1 MNGRK
6 SKAVRKKAKEFVVE
20 WLKTML
26 IEEEQKKVS
35 VNNYQKYM
43 PSETHIFANNKFLV
57 SSYTPRWFE
66 KLIKRKLKTKSID
79 KIKYSDII

>member
-6 SKAVRKKAKEFVVE
+6 SKAIRKKSIEFVVE

-35 VNNYQKYM
+35 VKNYKNYM
-43 PSETHIFANNKFLV
+43 PTETHIFANNKFML
-57 SSYTPRWFE
+57 SAYSLRWFY
-66 KLIKRKLKTKSID
+66 KQVKRNPNIQLKD
-79 KIKYSDII
+79 LL

>member
-6 SKAVRKKAKEFVVE
+6 SKAIRKKSIEFVVE

-35 VNNYQKYM
+35 TKNYQDYM
-43 PSETHIFANNKFLV
+43 PTETHIFANNKFLV
-57 SSYTPRWFE
+57 SSYTPRWFV
-66 KLIKRKLKTKSID
+66 KLIKRKLKSKPLD
-79 KIKYSDII
+79 KIQYSDII

>member
-6 SKAVRKKAKEFVVE
+6 SKAIRKKSIEFVVE

-35 VNNYQKYM
+35 TKNYQDYM
-43 PSETHIFANNKFLV
+43 PTETHIFANNKFLV
-57 SSYTPRWFE
+57 SSYTPRWFV
-66 KLIKRKLKTKSID
+66 KLIKRKLKSKPLD
-79 KIKYSDII
+79 KITYSDII

>member
-6 SKAVRKKAKEFVVE
+6 SKAIRKKSIEFVVE

-35 VNNYQKYM
+35 VTNYKNYI
-43 PSETHIFANNKFLV
+43 PTETHIFANNKFLV
-57 SSYTPRWFE
+57 SSYTPRWFG
-66 KLIKRKLKTKSID
+66 KLIKRKLKSKPLD
-79 KIKYSDII
+79 KIQYSDII